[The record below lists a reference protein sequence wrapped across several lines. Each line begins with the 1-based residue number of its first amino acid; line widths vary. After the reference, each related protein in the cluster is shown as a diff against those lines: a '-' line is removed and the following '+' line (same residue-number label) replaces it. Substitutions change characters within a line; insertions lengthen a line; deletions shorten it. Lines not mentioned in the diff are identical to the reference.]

1 MINQNQKLRRQ
12 QRVRS
17 KLALNLGVPRLTV
30 FRSNK
35 NIWAQVIDDKHGR
48 TLISASSKSILDIT
62 GTKIEQATRVGQEIA
77 KLALEN
83 KITKVK
89 FDRGLYR
96 YHGRVKALA
105 DGARS
110 QGLDF

>member
-1 MINQNQKLRRQ
+1 MINQNQKIRRQ

-30 FRSNK
+30 FRTNRH
-35 NIWAQVIDDKHGR
+35 IWAQLIDDKHGK
-48 TLISASSKSILDIT
+48 TLVSASTKTIAENK
-62 GTKIEQATRVGQEIA
+62 GTKIEKAALVGQEIA
-77 KLALEN
+77 KKALEKN
-83 KITKVK
+83 ITKIK

>member
-1 MINQNQKLRRQ
+1 MINQNQKIRRQ

-30 FRSNK
+30 YRTNK
-35 NIWAQVIDDKHGR
+35 NIWAQLIDDKHGK
-48 TLISASSKSILDIT
+48 TLVSASTKSIEAN
-62 GTKIEQATRVGQEIA
+62 GTKIEQATLVGQEIA
-77 KLALEN
+77 KKALEK

>member
-12 QRVRS
+12 QRVRR

-48 TLISASSKSILDIT
+48 TLISASTKSIKDIS
-62 GTKIEQATRVGQEIA
+62 GTKIEQAALVGQEIA
-77 KLALEN
+77 KLALEK

>member
-1 MINQNQKLRRQ
+1 MINQNQKIRRQ

-17 KLALNLGVPRLTV
+17 KLALNLGIPRLTV
-30 FRSNK
+30 FRTNRH
-35 NIWAQVIDDKHGR
+35 IWAQLIDDKHGK
-48 TLISASSKSILDIT
+48 TLVSASTKTIAENK
-62 GTKIEQATRVGQEIA
+62 GTKIEKAALVGQEIA
-77 KLALEN
+77 KKALE
-83 KITKVK
+83 KIK